1 MTMEPAGS
9 GARLILDGFE
19 TYQARFKAITGR
31 ARRRFEAR
39 DWHGAQRDAV
49 ERLDL
54 YAQVIGQV
62 VQSLRDR
69 LQGRVRSRSLWA
81 RMKSRYAH
89 LIAGRAE
96 VELAE
101 TFFNS
106 VTRRILSTVGVDPE
120 IEFSGQDFE
129 LPPPPGGAPVYRTY
143 RQEGSTQALLR
154 RVLEDC
160 RFGVEYE
167 DLERDCRL
175 AASVVDAHLRTS
187 EGGPG
192 YEQIDFVRAPF
203 FRGKGA
209 FLVGRIHAG
218 GELSPVILALLNG
231 AGGVTVDAVL
241 LTRDET
247 SIAFSYARSYFHV
260 EVEAPRELVRFLHSI
275 LPHRRVAELYIS
287 IGYNKHGKTELY
299 RDLMRHMERSQDNF
313 EIAPGERGMVMA
325 VFTLPSYDMVFKVI
339 RDRFA
344 EPKSTTRREV
354 MERYQLV
361 FRHDRAGR
369 LIDAQEFE
377 HLKFEQGRFSPALL
391 EELLTT
397 AGSSVRLEDG
407 AVVIEH
413 LYTERRTA
421 PLDLYL
427 RQAGPQAA
435 LDAVQDYGQALKDLA
450 ATNIFPGD
458 ILLKNFGVTRN
469 GRVVFYDYDELSLLT
484 ACNFRRLPP
493 PAGFQEEFE
502 AEPWFYVAKNDIF
515 PQEFETFLG
524 LTGEYREHFLRNH
537 SDLFSVEFW
546 RRMQKRHESGE
557 VIDIYPYRESKR
569 LHKEKTP
576 QQQRSL

>member
-1 MTMEPAGS
+1 MELAGS
-9 GARLILDGFE
+9 GARAILDGFE
-19 TYQARFKAITGR
+19 AYHARFKAITR
-31 ARRRFEAR
+31 SARGRFEAQ

-54 YAQVIGQV
+54 YARVIGQV
-62 VQSLRDR
+62 VQA
-69 LQGRVRSRSLWA
+69 LQELLQDQARSHALWA
-81 RMKSRYAH
+81 EMKNRYAR
-89 LIAGRAE
+89 LAAGRADI
-96 VELAE
+96 ELAE

-106 VTRRILSTVGVDPE
+106 VTRRILTTVGVDRE
-120 IEFSGQDFE
+120 IEFTAADFA
-129 LPPPPGGAPVYRTY
+129 LSPPEGDGPVYRTY
-143 RQEGSTQALLR
+143 RREGNTRALLR
-154 RVLEDC
+154 RVLEDY
-160 RFGVEYE
+160 RFRVDYE
-167 DLERDCRL
+167 DLERDCSL
-175 AASVVDAHLRTS
+175 AAGVIDAHLVADG
-187 EGGPG
+187 GGPDFDK
-192 YEQIDFVRAPF
+192 IDFVRSPF

-209 FLVGRIHAG
+209 FLVGRIHAR
-218 GELSPVILALLNG
+218 GEVSPVILALLHSS
-231 AGGVTVDAVL
+231 GGVCVDAVL

-247 SIAFSYARSYFHV
+247 SIVFSYARSYFHV
-260 EVEAPRELVRFLHSI
+260 EAEAPGELVRFLHSI
-275 LPHRRVAELYIS
+275 LPHRRIAELYIS

-299 RDLMRHMERSQDNF
+299 RDLMRHMERSQDRF
-313 EIAPGERGMVMA
+313 EIARGERGMVMA

-344 EPKSTTRREV
+344 EPKSTSRREV
-354 MERYQLV
+354 MDRYQLV

-377 HLKFEQGRFSPALL
+377 HLKFDQERFSQLL
-391 EELLTT
+391 LNELL
-397 AGSSVRLEDG
+397 ASAPSSVRLENG

-413 LYTERRTA
+413 LYTERRTI
-421 PLDLYL
+421 PLDVYV
-427 RQAGPQAA
+427 REAGAEAA
-435 LDAVQDYGQALKDLA
+435 RDAVQDYGQAMKDLA

-502 AEPWFYVAKNDIF
+502 AEPWFFVAKNDIF

-557 VIDIYPYRESKR
+557 VMDIFPYRESKR
-569 LHKEKTP
+569 LHKDTQPEH
-576 QQQRSL
+576 RSP